1 MFVRS
6 RCLVN
11 AKNLKRAIHEHVD
24 THAILMTDQMPGYKK
39 IGDQFADHQTVNH
52 SEKEYV

>member
-6 RCLVN
+6 RCHVN
-11 AKNLKRAIHEHVD
+11 AKNLKRAIYEHVD

-52 SEKEYV
+52 YEKEYV